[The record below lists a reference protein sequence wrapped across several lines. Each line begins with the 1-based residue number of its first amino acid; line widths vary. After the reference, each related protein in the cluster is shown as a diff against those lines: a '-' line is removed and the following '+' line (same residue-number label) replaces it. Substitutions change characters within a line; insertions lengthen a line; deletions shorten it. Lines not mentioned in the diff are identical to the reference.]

1 MVVSSRH
8 LSVHT
13 ELSWELG
20 QRVRGSIQ
28 NVLDSRSPHP
38 HFTMSQVLTLLLFIQ
53 FIIWKTLCFTY
64 IFSLNPL
71 VYSLKRFPPSP
82 LENKWVPNMNGL
94 PKVKQVVSGQAR
106 IELWFVSFHFIPKH
120 LTVLLFCLFLLMLY
134 WLVSFRNFE
143 KMELLWHS
151 KIESLLMAT
160 TYEYY
165 SLLNIKKNVPGL
177 KNTKFIRLIPSSHH
191 PIL

>member
-1 MVVSSRH
+1 MESRLWNEQAFSWWCRLLRCRLLRHGGASLWCAKFEMLPIISSGGVQQH

-28 NVLDSRSPHP
+28 NVLESRSPHP
-38 HFTMSQVLTLLLFIQ
+38 HFTTSQVLTLLLFIQ
-53 FIIWKTLCFTY
+53 FVMWKTLCFTY
-64 IFSLNPL
+64 MFSFNPL

-106 IELWFVSFHFIPKH
+106 IELWCVSFHFIPKH
-120 LTVLLFCLFLLMLY
+120 LIVLFL
-134 WLVSFRNFE
+134 
-143 KMELLWHS
+143 
-151 KIESLLMAT
+151 
-160 TYEYY
+160 
-165 SLLNIKKNVPGL
+165 G
-177 KNTKFIRLIPSSHH
+177 FIFADVVLTC
-191 PIL
+191 